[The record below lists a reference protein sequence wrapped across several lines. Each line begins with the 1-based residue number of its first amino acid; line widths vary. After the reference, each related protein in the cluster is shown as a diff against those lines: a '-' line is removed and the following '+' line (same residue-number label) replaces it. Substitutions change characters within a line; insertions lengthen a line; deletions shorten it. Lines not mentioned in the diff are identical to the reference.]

1 MNKHYSKTITPTS
14 SAVLASEPSTK
25 TIEAILN
32 YSKSVTTVK
41 VLNEQTLVHLN

>member
-1 MNKHYSKTITPTS
+1 MNKNYSKNSTS
-14 SAVLASEPSTK
+14 LNSAVLATEPSTK

-32 YSKSVTTVK
+32 YSKSVSSVK

>member
-1 MNKHYSKTITPTS
+1 MNKNYSKNSTS
-14 SAVLASEPSTK
+14 LNSTVLATEPSTK

-32 YSKSVTTVK
+32 YSKSVSSVK